1 MKFSLNQYLIDD
13 IENNEHPSD
22 FNVQKDIGILIL
34 RLPYIDIEKEK
45 IEINSYAFLIKDDK
59 VYKYN
64 RKIKDFENLGDFKDL
79 HNYLDLIV
87 DKILA
92 KINRLHVKIS
102 KMEDELY
109 DNKIKNFSEVWLE
122 CKKELVLIER
132 TMGHALIVFERFLR
146 VYKEKIENYSFADLN
161 EHIERSHSF
170 TKAAIEK
177 LDYLY
182 DFYQTKQDEKMN
194 NLMFIFTIISAVFL
208 PLSLV
213 TGFFGM
219 NTGGLPFTEDNGTFK
234 VVILSVIFEAIFLV
248 WIYKLIKK

>member
-1 MKFSLNQYLIDD
+1 MKFGLNQYLIDD

-22 FNVQKDIGILIL
+22 FNLQKDIGILIL

-45 IEINSYAFLIKDDK
+45 IEINSYAFLIKDDT
-59 VYKYN
+59 VYKFN
-64 RKIKDFENLGDFKDL
+64 RKNKEFEFLGNFEKL
-79 HNYLDLIV
+79 HNYLDVIV

-109 DNKIKNFSEVWLE
+109 DGEMKNFSEIWLE
-122 CKKELVLIER
+122 CKKELVIIER
-132 TMGHALIVFERFLR
+132 TMEHALIVFERFLR
-146 VYKEKIENYSFADLN
+146 VYKEKVENYSFLDLK
-161 EHIERSHSF
+161 EHIERSHNF
-170 TKAAIEK
+170 TKTAIEK

-182 DFYQTKQDEKMN
+182 DFYKTKQDEKMN

-219 NTGGLPFTEDNGTFK
+219 NTGGLPFTEENGTLK
-234 VVILSVIFEAIFLV
+234 VVILSVIFESIFLV

>member
-22 FNVQKDIGILIL
+22 FNLQKDIGILIL

-59 VYKYN
+59 VYKFN
-64 RKIKDFENLGDFKDL
+64 RKIKDFEVLGNFEKL

-109 DNKIKNFSEVWLE
+109 DGNIKNFSGVWLE
-122 CKKELVLIER
+122 CKKELVPIC
-132 TMGHALIVFERFLR
+132 
-146 VYKEKIENYSFADLN
+146 ND
-161 EHIERSHSF
+161 
-170 TKAAIEK
+170 
-177 LDYLY
+177 
-182 DFYQTKQDEKMN
+182 
-194 NLMFIFTIISAVFL
+194 
-208 PLSLV
+208 
-213 TGFFGM
+213 
-219 NTGGLPFTEDNGTFK
+219 
-234 VVILSVIFEAIFLV
+234 
-248 WIYKLIKK
+248 IYKRIFF